1 MYLINFSPVSHF
13 YTPWKRQKTFGFLTF
28 SGGIEMWQWTKMG
41 QSRHFYS
48 CTYSSLK
55 TLPRVIIIT
64 SKAAGNYSFPK
75 AAFFRKS
82 VSLNSRK
89 EWGKPMISLSEF
101 NQKIW
106 RWLRT
111 FGYLYFAWF
120 VIFSNVMVLQ
130 FCDNIYHIV
139 WY

>member
-28 SGGIEMWQWTKMG
+28 SEGIEMWQWTKMR

-55 TLPRVIIIT
+55 TLPQVIIIT
-64 SKAAGNYSFPK
+64 SKAELNYSFPK

-89 EWGKPMISLSEF
+89 EWGKPMIFFIRIQSE
-101 NQKIW
+101 NMKMTWNI
-106 RWLRT
+106 RL
-111 FGYLYFAWF
+111 F
-120 VIFSNVMVLQ
+120 VFCMICNFFKCDGFTVL
-130 FCDNIYHIV
+130 
-139 WY
+139 